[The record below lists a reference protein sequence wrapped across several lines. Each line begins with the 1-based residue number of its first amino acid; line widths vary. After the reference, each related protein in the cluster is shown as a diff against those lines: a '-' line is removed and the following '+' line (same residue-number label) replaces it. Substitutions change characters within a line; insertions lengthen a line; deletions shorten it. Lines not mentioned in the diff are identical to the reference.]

1 MHIPIKMKKKKLIIP
16 DVHQKIHKV
25 KNILKKADYDEV
37 ISLGDWF
44 DDFGDTA
51 DQAEA
56 TAEYLLELQNTLGDR
71 FVWLLGNHDIP
82 YVFPEST
89 DLYWCSGVTEE
100 KIEKVHEV
108 FREKLDTQRLRL
120 FHIIETKGR
129 VPIVLSHAGVHPKQF
144 HNRVTIKGMR
154 DAEQF
159 ALLEASLGRN
169 NLLLQAGRC
178 RGGREPIGGVTW
190 LDWYYE
196 FEPIKRINQIVGHTT
211 QRNGYSIVNQSYEN
225 IYATYQTTE
234 SGANVDIYEFG
245 NKDNFNLC
253 LDTHLQHYAIIEDN
267 KLKVYEYDI

>member
-1 MHIPIKMKKKKLIIP
+1 MKKKKLIIP

-25 KNILKKADYDEV
+25 KNILNKADYDEV

-71 FVWLLGNHDIP
+71 FIWLLGNHDIP

-144 HNRVTIKGMR
+144 HNRVTIKSMR

-196 FEPIKRINQIVGHTT
+196 FEPIKKINQIVGHTT

-234 SGANVDIYEFG
+234 LSVNVDIYEFG
-245 NKDNFNLC
+245 SKDNFNLC